1 MEDIMLRL
9 VTRQRLLIALTIVTS
24 MGVGYAL
31 AQQPHMDA
39 ALVMLQN
46 ARVELA
52 KAEQNKGGH
61 RERALALIDQ
71 AIGQVRD
78 GIAFAAHH

>member
-1 MEDIMLRL
+1 MLRV
-9 VTRQRLLIALTIVTS
+9 VTRQKLLIAAIIVSS
-24 MGVGYAL
+24 MGIGYAL

-39 ALVMLQN
+39 ALRMLVD
-46 ARVELA
+46 ARAELA
-52 KAEQNKGGH
+52 RAEPNKGGH

-71 AIGQVRD
+71 AIGQVRE